1 MTNEKQILIFTN
13 TERPKNCEIKVE
25 EIGGTY
31 KILIN
36 KKQFDSLDADNK
48 INVYKYLNEL
58 EEKIKN
64 LGKLY
69 LIVKEDFN
77 E

>member
-1 MTNEKQILIFTN
+1 MTNEKQTWIFTN

-25 EIGGTY
+25 EMYETY
-31 KILIN
+31 KISIN
-36 KKQFDSLDADNK
+36 KKQFDSLDEDDK

-58 EEKIKN
+58 EEKIIN
-64 LGKLY
+64 SGKLC
-69 LIVKEDFN
+69 LMVKEDFN